1 MTCVRSEFMT
11 KLCRKMVSH
20 AWVSASA
27 PTQGRHQTQGF
38 AAKASFP
45 TQELS
50 VTTFEIPMQV
60 PLTTLQ
66 AYNSPKANYD
76 GILSY
81 LLDFDYSLS
90 LQSQDVTLVWH
101 TIKNS
106 IYNAMDTFISKV
118 GLRWHQ
124 FPCWYTPELRHLS
137 KWLHTSKKQFSKHPL
152 FHLQLRMNNPESE
165 YRSKILHA

>member
-1 MTCVRSEFMT
+1 
-11 KLCRKMVSH
+11 
-20 AWVSASA
+20 
-27 PTQGRHQTQGF
+27 
-38 AAKASFP
+38 
-45 TQELS
+45 
-50 VTTFEIPMQV
+50 MQV

-118 GLRWHQ
+118 GLR
-124 FPCWYTPELRHLS
+124 
-137 KWLHTSKKQFSKHPL
+137 
-152 FHLQLRMNNPESE
+152 
-165 YRSKILHA
+165 